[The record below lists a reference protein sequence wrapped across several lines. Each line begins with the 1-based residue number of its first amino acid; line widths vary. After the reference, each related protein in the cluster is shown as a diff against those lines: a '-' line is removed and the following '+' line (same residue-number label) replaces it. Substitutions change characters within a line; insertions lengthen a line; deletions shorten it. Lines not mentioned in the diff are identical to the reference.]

1 MQTATVAGLGELI
14 ESYRL
19 ELLSE
24 WHREVDLFRG
34 AEQLDA
40 PTITDHI
47 PQLLTE
53 LAQHLRSDRREANLI
68 VSPAEHGVQ
77 RWRVGFD
84 ITEIVAEYG
93 ILRTCIYRLAE
104 KHQLPLTSHIA
115 CVVNTVFDLS
125 LIHI

>member
-1 MQTATVAGLGELI
+1 MQPATIAGLGELI
-14 ESYRL
+14 ESYRR

-53 LAQHLRSDRREANLI
+53 LAEHLRFQPKRSQSHRESRRARRPTME
-68 VSPAEHGVQ
+68 S
-77 RWRVGFD
+77 RV
-84 ITEIVAEYG
+84 
-93 ILRTCIYRLAE
+93 
-104 KHQLPLTSHIA
+104 
-115 CVVNTVFDLS
+115 
-125 LIHI
+125 

>member
-34 AEQLDA
+34 AEQLDG

-47 PQLLTE
+47 PQLLIE
-53 LAQHLRSDRREANLI
+53 LAQHLRSDREVNLI
-68 VSPAEHGVQ
+68 DSPAEHGVQ
-77 RWRVGFD
+77 RWR
-84 ITEIVAEYG
+84 E
-93 ILRTCIYRLAE
+93 
-104 KHQLPLTSHIA
+104 
-115 CVVNTVFDLS
+115 
-125 LIHI
+125 